1 LNPNYDSYL
10 QTATQL
16 QRWRDFQAQVAAYL
30 AVNIVFVIIWA
41 VSGRGFFWPVY
52 PLVGC
57 AVGLSFQ
64 HFSAVL
70 RGQIT
75 DENVRRK
82 LRPGATEV
90 PGRQAATWTR
100 R

>member
-16 QRWRDFQAQVAAYL
+16 QRWRDFQAQVAAY
-30 AVNIVFVIIWA
+30 AVINTAFVIIWA
-41 VSGRGFFWPVY
+41 LTGQGFFWPVY
-52 PLVGC
+52 PLVGW
-57 AVGLSFQ
+57 AAGLSFQ

-75 DENVRRK
+75 DEDVRCK
-82 LRPGATEV
+82 LRPRAADESRRVAGAS
-90 PGRQAATWTR
+90 
-100 R
+100 